1 MSSTNHTTNYELS
14 QYVGTDKPTYLGDYN
29 GDMSKIDTAIH
40 NNAQSISGVSSDVTL
55 LSGQIGTLGN
65 LTTTD
70 KSSVVN
76 AINEVNGKTGQNA
89 TNVGTLSNLE
99 TTNKTTIVNAINEV
113 VEKFNLTNI
122 TTYDSSN
129 ITKSGPIAS
138 GSISGTFTVATNND
152 GSVFK
157 FYSNGGVLMNY
168 NGTAGL
174 NTLTMVTDIRPTS
187 TITISGGWKA
197 YQDSNR
203 NPFWLGGASFTIDT
217 SGNLTITFDK
227 DLGSAQTQFFYFPAC
242 LYFAKDFGDVPAPT
256 PNA

>member
-1 MSSTNHTTNYELS
+1 MASTNKTTNYELS
-14 QYVGTDKPTYLGDYN
+14 QYIGTDKPTYLGDYN
-29 GDMSKIDTAIH
+29 SDMAKIDNAIH
-40 NNAQSISGVSSDVTL
+40 GVAENVGTETSRINVIE
-55 LSGQIGTLGN
+55 GNIGTLSN

-76 AINEVNGKTGQNA
+76 AINEVNGKATQNA
-89 TNVGTLSNLE
+89 TNTGTLSNLE

-122 TTYDSSN
+122 TTYDSNN

-138 GSISGTFTVATNND
+138 GSIGGTFTVATNND
-152 GSVFK
+152 GSIFK

-174 NTLTMVTDIRPTS
+174 NTLTFVTDIRPSS

-197 YQDSNR
+197 YQDNGR

-227 DLGSAQTQFFYFPAC
+227 DLGSAQTQFFYFPPC